1 MMARGQLKL
10 AVRAGKVSWCSV
22 SERLPSAVGG
32 GPGSTKVRHRRP
44 LVRTLQPSAG
54 CRRPLVR
61 ALQPPAASLLQ
72 LRAARGH
79 HPAAAAAAPASIA
92 RPPLEP
98 PPPRPAFGQ
107 WYNRSSR
114 FVYANP
120 AFRSSAPRRWIQRSF
135 NHLLILTAVLPT
147 EWCTICCGP
156 SLTRRHF
163 LRGRDIPS
171 CSSDHVFTFCW
182 IAMLDCNSWLECA
195 KRDSNPSTLGLKA
208 NVPTIKPSAREDK
221 QCTQWC

>member
-61 ALQPPAASLLQ
+61 ALQPSAGSRPLVRALQPSAGSLLQ
-72 LRAARGH
+72 LRSARGH

-107 WYNRSSR
+107 RCNRSSR
-114 FVYANP
+114 FVAANL
-120 AFRSSAPRRWIQRSF
+120 AFRSNAPRRWIQRS
-135 NHLLILTAVLPT
+135 
-147 EWCTICCGP
+147 G
-156 SLTRRHF
+156 RRKV
-163 LRGRDIPS
+163 GNNA
-171 CSSDHVFTFCW
+171 SSH
-182 IAMLDCNSWLECA
+182 
-195 KRDSNPSTLGLKA
+195 RLGL
-208 NVPTIKPSAREDK
+208 EY
-221 QCTQWC
+221 

>member
-1 MMARGQLKL
+1 LMARGQLKL

-61 ALQPPAASLLQ
+61 ALQPSAGSRPLVRALQPSAGSLLQ
-72 LRAARGH
+72 LRSARGH

-107 WYNRSSR
+107 WCNRSSR
-114 FVYANP
+114 FVAANL
-120 AFRSSAPRRWIQRSF
+120 AFRSNAPRRWIQRS
-135 NHLLILTAVLPT
+135 
-147 EWCTICCGP
+147 G
-156 SLTRRHF
+156 RRKV
-163 LRGRDIPS
+163 GNNA
-171 CSSDHVFTFCW
+171 SSH
-182 IAMLDCNSWLECA
+182 
-195 KRDSNPSTLGLKA
+195 RLGL
-208 NVPTIKPSAREDK
+208 EY
-221 QCTQWC
+221 

>member
-1 MMARGQLKL
+1 LMARGQLKL

-61 ALQPPAASLLQ
+61 ALQPPAGSRPLVRALQPSAGSRPLVRALQPSAGSLLQ
-72 LRAARGH
+72 LRSARGH

-107 WYNRSSR
+107 WCNRSSR
-114 FVYANP
+114 FVAANL
-120 AFRSSAPRRWIQRSF
+120 AFRSNAPRRWIQRS
-135 NHLLILTAVLPT
+135 
-147 EWCTICCGP
+147 G
-156 SLTRRHF
+156 RRKV
-163 LRGRDIPS
+163 GNNA
-171 CSSDHVFTFCW
+171 SSH
-182 IAMLDCNSWLECA
+182 
-195 KRDSNPSTLGLKA
+195 RLGL
-208 NVPTIKPSAREDK
+208 EY
-221 QCTQWC
+221 

>member
-1 MMARGQLKL
+1 LMARGQLKL

-61 ALQPPAASLLQ
+61 ALQPSAGSRPLVRALQPSAGCRRSLVRAPQPSAGSLLQ

-79 HPAAAAAAPASIA
+79 HPAAAAAASASIA

-98 PPPRPAFGQ
+98 PPPRPAFWQ
-107 WYNRSSR
+107 WCNRSSR
-114 FVYANP
+114 FVEANL
-120 AFRSSAPRRWIQRSF
+120 AFRSNAPRRWIQRS
-135 NHLLILTAVLPT
+135 
-147 EWCTICCGP
+147 G
-156 SLTRRHF
+156 RRKV
-163 LRGRDIPS
+163 GNNA
-171 CSSDHVFTFCW
+171 SSH
-182 IAMLDCNSWLECA
+182 
-195 KRDSNPSTLGLKA
+195 RLGL
-208 NVPTIKPSAREDK
+208 EY
-221 QCTQWC
+221 

>member
-1 MMARGQLKL
+1 LMARGQLKL

-61 ALQPPAASLLQ
+61 ALQPSAGSRPLVRALQPSAGSRPLVQALQPSAGSRPLVQALQPSAGSLLQ
-72 LRAARGH
+72 LRSARGH

-107 WYNRSSR
+107 WCNRSSR
-114 FVYANP
+114 FVAANL
-120 AFRSSAPRRWIQRSF
+120 AFRSNAPRRWIQRS
-135 NHLLILTAVLPT
+135 
-147 EWCTICCGP
+147 G
-156 SLTRRHF
+156 RRKV
-163 LRGRDIPS
+163 GNNA
-171 CSSDHVFTFCW
+171 SSH
-182 IAMLDCNSWLECA
+182 
-195 KRDSNPSTLGLKA
+195 RLGL
-208 NVPTIKPSAREDK
+208 EY
-221 QCTQWC
+221 

>member
-61 ALQPPAASLLQ
+61 ALQPSAGSRPLVRALQPPAGSLLQ
-72 LRAARGH
+72 LRSARGH

-107 WYNRSSR
+107 WCNRSSR
-114 FVYANP
+114 FVVANL
-120 AFRSSAPRRWIQRSF
+120 AFRSNAPRRWIQRS
-135 NHLLILTAVLPT
+135 
-147 EWCTICCGP
+147 G
-156 SLTRRHF
+156 RRKV
-163 LRGRDIPS
+163 GNNA
-171 CSSDHVFTFCW
+171 SSH
-182 IAMLDCNSWLECA
+182 
-195 KRDSNPSTLGLKA
+195 RLGL
-208 NVPTIKPSAREDK
+208 EY
-221 QCTQWC
+221 

>member
-1 MMARGQLKL
+1 LMARGQLKL

-61 ALQPPAASLLQ
+61 ALQPSAGSRPLVRALQPSAGSCPLVWALQPSAGSCPLVRALQPSAGSRPLVQALQPSAGSLLQ
-72 LRAARGH
+72 LRSARGH

-107 WYNRSSR
+107 WCNRSSR
-114 FVYANP
+114 FVAANL
-120 AFRSSAPRRWIQRSF
+120 AFRSNAPRRWIQRS
-135 NHLLILTAVLPT
+135 
-147 EWCTICCGP
+147 G
-156 SLTRRHF
+156 RRKV
-163 LRGRDIPS
+163 GNNA
-171 CSSDHVFTFCW
+171 SSH
-182 IAMLDCNSWLECA
+182 
-195 KRDSNPSTLGLKA
+195 RLGL
-208 NVPTIKPSAREDK
+208 EY
-221 QCTQWC
+221 

>member
-1 MMARGQLKL
+1 LMARGQLKL

-61 ALQPPAASLLQ
+61 ALQPSAGSRPLVRALQPSAGSLLQ

-107 WYNRSSR
+107 WCNRSSR
-114 FVYANP
+114 FVAANL
-120 AFRSSAPRRWIQRSF
+120 AFRSNAPRRWIQRS
-135 NHLLILTAVLPT
+135 
-147 EWCTICCGP
+147 G
-156 SLTRRHF
+156 RRKV
-163 LRGRDIPS
+163 GNNA
-171 CSSDHVFTFCW
+171 SSH
-182 IAMLDCNSWLECA
+182 
-195 KRDSNPSTLGLKA
+195 RLGL
-208 NVPTIKPSAREDK
+208 EY
-221 QCTQWC
+221 

>member
-22 SERLPSAVGG
+22 SERLPSAEGG

-61 ALQPPAASLLQ
+61 ALQPSAGSRPLVRALQPSAGSLLQ
-72 LRAARGH
+72 LRSARGH

-107 WYNRSSR
+107 WCNRSSR
-114 FVYANP
+114 FVAANL
-120 AFRSSAPRRWIQRSF
+120 AFRSDAPRRWIQRS
-135 NHLLILTAVLPT
+135 
-147 EWCTICCGP
+147 G
-156 SLTRRHF
+156 RRKV
-163 LRGRDIPS
+163 GNNA
-171 CSSDHVFTFCW
+171 SSH
-182 IAMLDCNSWLECA
+182 
-195 KRDSNPSTLGLKA
+195 RLGL
-208 NVPTIKPSAREDK
+208 EY
-221 QCTQWC
+221 